1 MRNTWRMPDHPA
13 HRDWQR
19 RPEVDRESWGS
30 FRSAAAVILA
40 QLDVDL
46 QQRHGIGYA
55 DFDALVQLSL
65 ADEGGTRMA
74 DLARAVHRSPSALTR
89 LVSRL
94 ETRHLVQRHKRCST
108 DVTVTITADGLALLA
123 EAIPAHLD
131 LVDRLFWAHLTVP
144 DRETM
149 ARLCG
154 AILGEPQARS

>member
-1 MRNTWRMPDHPA
+1 MPDDAPVHS
-13 HRDWQR
+13 DWTR
-19 RPEVDRESWGS
+19 RPEVDRESWGN
-30 FRSAAAVILA
+30 FRGAAAAILA
-40 QLDVDL
+40 QLDADL

-65 ADEGGTRMA
+65 ADPGGTRMA

-94 ETRHLVQRHKRCST
+94 ETRHLLQRYKRCST
-108 DVTVTITADGLALLA
+108 DVTVTITADGMALLA

-144 DRETM
+144 DRGTM
-149 ARLCG
+149 GRLCG
-154 AILGEPQARS
+154 AILGESQAQR

>member
-1 MRNTWRMPDHPA
+1 MPEHRPA
-13 HRDWQR
+13 HADWLR
-19 RPEVDRESWGS
+19 RPEVDRESWGT
-30 FRSAAAVILA
+30 FRTAAAAILA
-40 QLDVDL
+40 QLDADL
-46 QQRHGIGYA
+46 QLRHGIGYA

-65 ADEGGTRMA
+65 VDPGGTRMA

-94 ETRHLVQRHKRCST
+94 EARHLVERHRRCST

-131 LVDRLFWAHLTVP
+131 LVDQLFWAHLTVP

-149 ARLCG
+149 GRLCG
-154 AILGEPQARS
+154 SLLGESQARR